1 MWDTAVI
8 DYNVVKATPWHHD
21 PMKDLS
27 EACKEAGIKFA
38 FYHSIMDWHHPELAG
53 YWNADKDAAKT
64 RRALKKARYRATE
77 RSMLE
82 VRLKDKPGAVAKAAQ
97 RFAKAKVNIAS
108 GYVLAPGRGNV
119 TIAFGVKDARAAKK
133 ALGR

>member
-1 MWDTAVI
+1 MATEFIVKLKDRAGTLAPLVGALGDAGVNLRSIGGSKGIVGLLVSDKDTA
-8 DYNVVKATPWHHD
+8 KA
-21 PMKDLS
+21 
-27 EACKEAGIKFA
+27 
-38 FYHSIMDWHHPELAG
+38 
-53 YWNADKDAAKT
+53 
-64 RRALKKARYRATE
+64 RRALKKAGYRASE
-77 RSMLE
+77 RSAIE

-119 TIAFGVKDARAAKK
+119 TVAFGVKDARKAKK